1 MTPIANLVLSKMNNR
16 KHFINTWLTEMP
28 ENIGY
33 MEMFDMY
40 EYNINDLKKH
50 GANIDNIKD
59 NLYRTGDKVINYW
72 YEKGGDIVLGMEL
85 RKEQEGLVV
94 TSVAKN
100 PMFKGRPPYASDL
113 YNEVLKDTKYHL
125 RIISDEQLSEEG
137 FNIWAK
143 LLQQGHKISI
153 YDRGS
158 DTPGQT
164 LKTINTVQELKKYH
178 EEDTDYRDLQYI
190 LSEQSYIAETRAF
203 FNTRRLREL
212 AGTL

>member
-1 MTPIANLVLSKMNNR
+1 MSNR
-16 KHFINTWLTEMP
+16 EDFINTWLCEMP

-40 EYNINDLKKH
+40 EYNIHDLKKH
-50 GANIDNIKD
+50 NASITNIKD
-59 NLYRTGDKVINYW
+59 NLYKAGDRVINYW
-72 YEKGGDIVLGMEL
+72 YEDKNDILLGMEL
-85 RKEQEGLVV
+85 RKESEGLVV

-100 PMFKGRPPYASDL
+100 PMYKGRPPFASDL

-143 LLQQGHKISI
+143 LLQQGHKISV

-158 DTPGQT
+158 ETPGQS
-164 LKTINTVQELKKYH
+164 LITIDSVEELKKYH
-178 EEDTDYRDLQYI
+178 QEDDTDYRDIQYI
-190 LSEQSYIAETRAF
+190 LSENSYIAETRAY

>member
-1 MTPIANLVLSKMNNR
+1 MSNR
-16 KHFINTWLTEMP
+16 EDFINTWLCEMP

-40 EYNINDLKKH
+40 EYNIHDLKKH
-50 GANIDNIKD
+50 NASITNIKD
-59 NLYRTGDKVINYW
+59 NLYKAGDRVINYW
-72 YEKGGDIVLGMEL
+72 YEDNNDILLGMEL
-85 RKEQEGLVV
+85 RKESEGLVV

-100 PMFKGRPPYASDL
+100 PMYKGRPPFASDL

-143 LLQQGHKISI
+143 LLQQGHKISV

-158 DTPGQT
+158 ETPGQS
-164 LKTINTVQELKKYH
+164 LITIDSVEELKKYH
-178 EEDTDYRDLQYI
+178 QEDDTDYRDIQYI
-190 LSEQSYIAETRAF
+190 LSENSYIAETRAY